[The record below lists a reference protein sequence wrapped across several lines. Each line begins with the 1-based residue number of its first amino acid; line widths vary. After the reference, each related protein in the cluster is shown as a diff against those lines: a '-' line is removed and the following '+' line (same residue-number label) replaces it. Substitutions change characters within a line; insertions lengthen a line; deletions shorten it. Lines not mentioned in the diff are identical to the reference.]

1 MPAAYQ
7 NLLIEQGT
15 TYTTTITLDDV
26 YGNNYNLVGYS
37 ANSQIRK
44 SYYSS
49 NASATF
55 STSVNTGASS
65 ITLNLSSTI
74 TSSMSPG
81 RYVYDT
87 IITDASNNVTRILE
101 GMIDVSPRVS
111 R

>member
-15 TYTTTITLDDV
+15 TYTTTITLDDA

-49 NASATF
+49 NATATF
-55 STSVNTGASS
+55 STSINTSTSS

-74 TSSMSPG
+74 TSSISPG

-87 IITDASNNVTRILE
+87 IITDTSNNVTRILE